1 MSTPI
6 KVSLPTYAIET
17 NDNNL
22 KIAKIRDDFIANFK
36 LNSIA
41 KTMGLES
48 IETRDKPFSFGYIG
62 SKTNDEKIFI
72 LKEIAKRYYERL
84 NIRNLLDIN
93 DYLLGI
99 TQSIFSGIKVNIIAT
114 TLMDLENVTVPLINA
129 YNDDIVDNVANLIKT
144 TSLSAKKVE
153 IKVDDIQS
161 YLSRILNAVR
171 DNKSNIMVFVDKDVS
186 MERFIEVE
194 ITRSLNCE
202 VCILNKL
209 LLAIYRNIMEILL
222 NKDICDLD
230 ENSKLAIE
238 KIRDAISPVSD
249 GELRKRIDYI
259 VSEAEAQTG
268 VALEAFGSNV
278 VKTIGNV
285 ISAIFSTIINMI
297 GRFYKFIVSLFKRQ
311 INVKA
316 QVEEQ
321 VTKLTPEEK
330 QKAEDAGKPKFYSD
344 PVNKKVYAFDKNDNY
359 IVTMSMKSPNPFV
372 RENKETVTT
381 RIEENKSEIKPI
393 SSGLASLDDLIK
405 TVISKSDSINKDIY
419 NLIMAG
425 KNPPTVIINVSKIL
439 YDYLNSGFNSDAS
452 SAMNQVKD
460 GKDVFAIEGGSFTG
474 LVKLL
479 DEVNKELGLNP
490 DRESSVVDYVRNTYR
505 YIYESE
511 ETVKIDDSLIQKLKS
526 EPINAS
532 YEEFAKYAD
541 RKAPSLRESIFN
553 NPTDKDAQIAAN
565 KMLKIYNRL
574 ASIYKNIINQGVTY
588 YQLVY
593 IPLAMAHNIGEI
605 GEKAA
610 YLYAAK
616 RKDANENN

>member
-17 NDNNL
+17 NDKDL

-99 TQSIFSGIKVNIIAT
+99 TQSISSGIKVNIMAT
-114 TLMDLENVTVPLINA
+114 ILMDLENVTVPLINA

-171 DNKSNIMVFVDKDVS
+171 DNKSNIMVFVEKDVS

-238 KIRDAISPVSD
+238 KIRDAISPASD

-268 VALEAFGSNV
+268 IALEAFGSNV

-285 ISAIFSTIINMI
+285 ISAIFSTIIKMI
-297 GRFYKFIVSLFKRQ
+297 GHFYKFIVSLFKRQ

-330 QKAEDAGKPKFYSD
+330 QKADDAGKPKFYSD

-405 TVISKSDSINKDIY
+405 TAISKEDSINKDIY

-460 GKDVFAIEGGSFTG
+460 GKDVFAIEDGSFAG

-490 DRESSVVDYVRNTYR
+490 DKESSVVEYVRNTYT
-505 YIYESE
+505 YINES
-511 ETVKIDDSLIQKLKS
+511 TDSVKIDDSLIQKLKS

-574 ASIYKNIINQGVTY
+574 ASIYKTVINQGVTY

>member
-48 IETRDKPFSFGYIG
+48 IETRDRPFSFDYIG

-99 TQSIFSGIKVNIIAT
+99 TQSISSGIKVNIMAT

-129 YNDDIVDNVANLIKT
+129 YNDDIVDNVANLIKS
-144 TSLSAKKVE
+144 TSFSAKKVE

-161 YLSRILNAVR
+161 YLSRILNAVK

-238 KIRDAISPVSD
+238 KIRDAISPVSE

-359 IVTMSMKSPNPFV
+359 IVTMSMKSSNPFV

-439 YDYLNSGFNSDAS
+439 YDYLNSGFNSEAS

-574 ASIYKNIINQGVTY
+574 ASIYKNVINQGVTY